1 MRRVDWTACIAIV
14 LASMAPAAC
23 AGPRVSEPKIV
34 AATVR
39 DDVFPKLQIHYPDG
53 VVARGDVEFANLT
66 GFRPLQLDLYTPRPI
81 KGGAPLVVWV
91 HGGGWN
97 RGDSRTAGGFAD
109 FPAVLASVAARG
121 FVVASV
127 NYRLSGE
134 ARIADQVRDIK
145 SAVRFL
151 RAHAADY
158 GLDPARVYLVGGS
171 AGGQLAALAAT
182 TCGVPAFDPPASTG
196 RLPGSQARAAKP
208 LPVSDCVQAAVAW
221 SVRHEPARPSQG
233 RAGAR
238 LRRGRLFGRR
248 RGGQSGDLSR
258 PRRPADAAA
267 ARRRR
272 RSGQSRADPGL
283 RRQAPRGGRA
293 GGNGDPARRRPR
305 LDRARPRL
313 DPRRQPRRPKA
324 HAGFS
329 SDPGA
334 TLAHSVR
341 PPT

>member
-14 LASMAPAAC
+14 LVSMASAAF
-23 AGPRVSEPKIV
+23 AESRVSEPKIV
-34 AATVR
+34 AETVR
-39 DDVFPKLQIHYPDG
+39 DDVFPKLQAHYPNG
-53 VVARGDVEFANLT
+53 VVARGGVEFANLT

-121 FVVASV
+121 FGVASV

-182 TCGVPAFDPPASTG
+182 TCGVPLFDPPASTG
-196 RLPGSQARAAKP
+196 RLPGSQARTAKP
-208 LPVSDCVQAAVAW
+208 LPVSDCVQGAVAW
-221 SVRHEPARPSQG
+221 FGPFDMSRPGSLKVEQVLG
-233 RAGAR
+233 CAGADC
-238 LRRGRLFGRR
+238 
-248 RGGQSGDLSR
+248 S
-258 PRRPADAAA
+258 AAA
-267 ARRRR
+267 AAASPATYLDGDDPPMLLLHGAADDQVSPEQTLVFADRL
-272 RSGQSRADPGL
+272 RAAGVPADTAILPGVGHGWIGPDLASTRAASLDAL
-283 RRQAPRGGRA
+283 RRTLDFLQAQ
-293 GGNGDPARRRPR
+293 ARR
-305 LDRARPRL
+305 
-313 DPRRQPRRPKA
+313 
-324 HAGFS
+324 
-329 SDPGA
+329 
-334 TLAHSVR
+334 
-341 PPT
+341 